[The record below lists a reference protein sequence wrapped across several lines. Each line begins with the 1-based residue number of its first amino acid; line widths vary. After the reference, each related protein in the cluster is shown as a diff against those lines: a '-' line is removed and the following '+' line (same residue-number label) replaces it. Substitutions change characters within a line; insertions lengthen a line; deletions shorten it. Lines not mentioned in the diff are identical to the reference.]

1 MPPFDGEHEI
11 DEVLSKVFHC
21 TVSPCNNLLLI
32 NFRACFPFLALRL
45 TLREE
50 KKNVS
55 FQFLIYPGFGSYLNQ
70 FELHLTESHNLVFG
84 VIVVTLKT
92 VYYSFVFLVVE
103 SVKFRRYFFFPS
115 QKFQQLTCYITPFAH
130 KRAVTQSRLEST
142 TIYWVF
148 RNWAFDTVCD
158 SNIPIFMLR
167 ILSWCLPI
175 NVYINFIK

>member
-32 NFRACFPFLALRL
+32 NFRAYFPFLALRL

-103 SVKFRRYFFFPS
+103 SVKFRRYFFFSLPEVS
-115 QKFQQLTCYITPFAH
+115 TADLLYNPICPQKGCYSIKIGKHHYLLGFQ
-130 KRAVTQSRLEST
+130 K
-142 TIYWVF
+142 
-148 RNWAFDTVCD
+148 
-158 SNIPIFMLR
+158 
-167 ILSWCLPI
+167 LSLWHSLW
-175 NVYINFIK
+175 F